1 MALLASSSTNGT
13 VTLSTVQV
21 NLSKGDKQ
29 SIENVQMKVSQR
41 WFENDITIPTLLK
54 VYNDAVSS

>member
-13 VTLSTVQV
+13 VALSTVQV

-29 SIENVQMKVSQR
+29 SIENVQMKVSER

-54 VYNDAVSS
+54 VYDDVVSS